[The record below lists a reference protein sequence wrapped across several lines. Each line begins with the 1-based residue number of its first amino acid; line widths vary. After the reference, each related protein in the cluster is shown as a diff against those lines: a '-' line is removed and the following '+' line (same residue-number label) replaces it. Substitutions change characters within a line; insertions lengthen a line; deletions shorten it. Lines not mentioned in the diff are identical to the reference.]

1 MLKILMRYFNTPTI
15 SLGFFSALF
24 ASAFIYFHHF
34 GFELPWLQALL
45 GVIALYSWLTLPPRS
60 MFWSGFFTAIF
71 WFYWI
76 GLSFRYYDLSWMIP
90 LVVLGIALVYGII
103 FRLIA
108 TLPHLILR
116 AIAIGLI
123 EYLHPFGFDWFRP
136 ALMFTDSIL
145 GDHLWQLWIILATL
159 TLFIF
164 IKHKT
169 RYALLLLILI
179 ALRPPVTT
187 IDDPIKQKIQLVQTH
202 IDQDKK
208 WDPRYRQ
215 AIIELNL
222 QAIKQAIQNH
232 KQAIILP
239 ESTFPLFLNHDIE
252 LLQTLFD
259 LSYDITI
266 ITGALYAKNHD
277 AYNSTYL
284 FQKGE
289 LHVMHKVVLVPF
301 GEEVPLP
308 RWISGWINTLFFDG
322 ASDYRTATHPSD
334 FKMLGHTWRN
344 AICYEAT
351 SDKLFEGEPRYMV
364 AISNNQWFTPSIEPT
379 LQHLLLQLQSNR
391 HRTIIYHATN
401 GPITGVITPK

>member
-116 AIAIGLI
+116 AIAFGLI

-145 GDHLWQLWIILATL
+145 GDHLWQLWIIL
-159 TLFIF
+159 
-164 IKHKT
+164 
-169 RYALLLLILI
+169 
-179 ALRPPVTT
+179 V
-187 IDDPIKQKIQLVQTH
+187 
-202 IDQDKK
+202 
-208 WDPRYRQ
+208 
-215 AIIELNL
+215 
-222 QAIKQAIQNH
+222 
-232 KQAIILP
+232 
-239 ESTFPLFLNHDIE
+239 
-252 LLQTLFD
+252 
-259 LSYDITI
+259 
-266 ITGALYAKNHD
+266 
-277 AYNSTYL
+277 
-284 FQKGE
+284 
-289 LHVMHKVVLVPF
+289 
-301 GEEVPLP
+301 
-308 RWISGWINTLFFDG
+308 
-322 ASDYRTATHPSD
+322 
-334 FKMLGHTWRN
+334 
-344 AICYEAT
+344 
-351 SDKLFEGEPRYMV
+351 
-364 AISNNQWFTPSIEPT
+364 
-379 LQHLLLQLQSNR
+379 
-391 HRTIIYHATN
+391 
-401 GPITGVITPK
+401 